1 MIRRPPRSTL
11 FPYTTLFRSRARL
24 LEQRLGLRGGRERRH
39 WFPQTG
45 GSLGAERRMAGIE
58 HDGAAPE
65 GPLWIDLRRA
75 ADLEQQV
82 PPVEA
87 RAVAPHAP
95 REVERDRHLVRRGLR
110 VAHARDEP

>member
-11 FPYTTLFRSRARL
+11 FPYTTLFRSD
-24 LEQRLGLRGGRERRH
+24 RERRH
-39 WFPQTG
+39 WFPQPG
-45 GSLGAERRMAGIE
+45 GSLGAERGMAGIE

-65 GPLWIDLRRA
+65 GPLRIDLRGA

-110 VAHARDEP
+110 VAHARDERVGPA